1 MFKKKKKKKEV
12 RREKG
17 KERER
22 LLLGLYFL
30 KTLVATVR
38 VNGSKLFEDIKDNT
52 SNCETEALDELDFTI
67 PLIRQ
72 S

>member
-1 MFKKKKKKKEV
+1 M

-22 LLLGLYFL
+22 LLLGLYIIFQ
-30 KTLVATVR
+30 KHLVATVR
-38 VNGSKLFEDIKDNT
+38 VNGSKLFEDIKDYT

>member
-1 MFKKKKKKKEV
+1 MLKKKKK
-12 RREKG
+12 RNEKG
-17 KERER
+17 ERQGER
-22 LLLGLYFL
+22 TVAIRSLFF
-30 KTLVATVR
+30 KKHLVATVR
-38 VNGSKLFEDIKDNT
+38 VNGSKLIEDIKDNT

>member
-1 MFKKKKKKKEV
+1 M
-12 RREKG
+12 
-17 KERER
+17 
-22 LLLGLYFL
+22 
-30 KTLVATVR
+30 VR
-38 VNGSKLFEDIKDNT
+38 VNGSKLIEDIKDNT